1 MVRVKSS
8 SAFNDRTTSKS
19 NSDIDLMWIN
29 GETFYQLK
37 QINGLYGPWTDK
49 LPNAKN
55 IDFKILSLVPISSS
69 KSTAFELPKTFRW
82 HGFII
87 AIKLKSTSKEGNCL

>member
-1 MVRVKSS
+1 LQIIDGQGQKVQLLMTEQQ
-8 SAFNDRTTSKS
+8 ANKS

-55 IDFKILSLVPISSS
+55 IDFKILSLVRFP
-69 KSTAFELPKTFRW
+69 AANQRL
-82 HGFII
+82 
-87 AIKLKSTSKEGNCL
+87 

>member
-8 SAFNDRTTSKS
+8 SAFNDRQANKS

-29 GETFYQLK
+29 GEFYQLK

-55 IDFKILSLVPISSS
+55 IDFKILSWNRFPAKI
-69 KSTAFELPKTFRW
+69 KSTF
-82 HGFII
+82 
-87 AIKLKSTSKEGNCL
+87 

>member
-1 MVRVKSS
+1 MTEQQ
-8 SAFNDRTTSKS
+8 ANKS

-69 KSTAFELPKTFRW
+69 KSTALNYPGETFRW
-82 HGFII
+82 HGFTI
-87 AIKLKSTSKEGNCL
+87 AIKLKIHLKQERNYYCL

>member
-1 MVRVKSS
+1 MTEQQ
-8 SAFNDRTTSKS
+8 ANKS

-55 IDFKILSLVPISSS
+55 IDFKILSLGTISSS
-69 KSTAFELPKTFRW
+69 KSNGFELPWKRSD
-82 HGFII
+82 GMD
-87 AIKLKSTSKEGNCL
+87 LQ

>member
-1 MVRVKSS
+1 MTEQQ
-8 SAFNDRTTSKS
+8 ANKS

-29 GETFYQLK
+29 GEHYQQ

-55 IDFKILSLVPISSS
+55 IDFKILSWYRFPAS
-69 KSTAFELPKTFRW
+69 KSTV
-82 HGFII
+82 
-87 AIKLKSTSKEGNCL
+87 

>member
-1 MVRVKSS
+1 MTEQQ
-8 SAFNDRTTSKS
+8 ANKS

-55 IDFKILSLVPISSS
+55 IDLKILSLVPISSS
-69 KSTAFELPKTFRW
+69 KSTALEWGKRSDGMDLQ
-82 HGFII
+82 
-87 AIKLKSTSKEGNCL
+87 